1 MTATTGTTGTR
12 LKLAALV
19 LSLVILVSEHVA
31 PLPPHAPVQLSN
43 WYSAS
48 AVAVQ
53 VLLPPDAT
61 EVAEQ
66 AALPPAPAVAETE

>member
-1 MTATTGTTGTR
+1 M
-12 LKLAALV
+12 KLAALV
-19 LSLVILVSEHVA
+19 WLLVILVSEQVA
-31 PLPPHAPVQLSN
+31 PWPAHAPVQLLN

-66 AALPPAPAVAETE
+66 AALPPVPAVTETD